1 MLEQQ
6 KWCNSICLTFPLFS
20 AFFSLTS
27 EASKPNSIFTQL
39 DHFNQ
44 TQSSHQFG
52 RTRKFTIEFITI
64 PPSHRHRHQPEYQIS
79 NSSVPAQEFNWTI
92 SLDGQLRLTWLRKF
106 SLYQEDNPVD
116 ISWVARGESGESG
129 SSNGTSR
136 LVTIPSLSLGKTY
149 TATLMDLKDEDKLT
163 TFTFT
168 ACEYQSFDRWMEN
181 RCYRRR
187 TR

>member
-1 MLEQQ
+1 MD
-6 KWCNSICLTFPLFS
+6 I
-20 AFFSLTS
+20 A
-27 EASKPNSIFTQL
+27 
-39 DHFNQ
+39 
-44 TQSSHQFG
+44 
-52 RTRKFTIEFITI
+52 
-64 PPSHRHRHQPEYQIS
+64 
-79 NSSVPAQEFNWTI
+79 
-92 SLDGQLRLTWLRKF
+92 WLAV
-106 SLYQEDNPVD
+106 N
-116 ISWVARGESGESG
+116 ESG

-168 ACEYQSFDRWMEN
+168 ACEYQSFDRWIEN